1 MARPGDRGHDRRMQ
15 ASTKLTFI
23 LCSLGLALGGCA
35 RTSPDRA
42 RSEAPE
48 EREPA
53 TIDPVIDW
61 VGNPERLK
69 PTPGADQ
76 PAPEV
81 QDIGN
86 PGNRVDDRNMQDQP
100 DRPDVPNVPENSTG
114 PNRNNPG
121 VPPPAAD

>member
-1 MARPGDRGHDRRMQ
+1 MQ
-15 ASTKLTFI
+15 ASIKLTFI

-42 RSEAPE
+42 ASEAPDE
-48 EREPA
+48 LEPE

-61 VGNPERLK
+61 VGNPERMK

-76 PAPEV
+76 PALET

-86 PGNRVDDRNMQDQP
+86 PGDRVDEP
-100 DRPDVPNVPENSTG
+100 
-114 PNRNNPG
+114 PG
-121 VPPPAAD
+121 GK

>member
-1 MARPGDRGHDRRMQ
+1 MRMQ
-15 ASTKLTFI
+15 LSTRLMF
-23 LCSLGLALGGCA
+23 LGCALGLALGGCA

-42 RSEAPE
+42 RTETPD
-48 EREPA
+48 EREPE

-69 PTPGADQ
+69 PSPGAEQ
-76 PAPEV
+76 PALEV

-86 PGNRVDDRNMQDQP
+86 PGGRVDQEVQAPPNQP
-100 DRPDVPNVPENSTG
+100 RVPNVPDNTTG

-121 VPPPAAD
+121 VPPPSDE